1 LRHPQFLTDPGFGN
15 SLFNPFK
22 PDSRKFAMTR
32 TLARLS
38 GNLRGVLW
46 MTAAMSSGV
55 CVDVCAK
62 LVSADVPTAQI
73 LAMRAILTV
82 VMFVVIVG
90 FVGTRQIRTRR
101 PFAHMAR
108 GVLWYSSLFCV
119 FFALRQMSIS
129 EVNAYLFIEALL
141 TVMLAVVFFGEKLT
155 GRKIAATLLGLVGVW
170 VMCVPKMDGFG
181 VPLGI
186 AAALVGAFCFSAQT
200 LFAKVMVRTETNFS
214 MLFWPQ
220 LVAIVIWVPVALMTW
235 QPASIADWAL
245 SGGAGFFAMTTNYMV
260 LRAVRVADASVISP
274 AAYTALPFSMAMD
287 LIFFDMLPMPIIF
300 VGAGLVI
307 LAVMLLDFKGGVKSA
322 SVDESDDS
330 NDKLA
335 DDATSQVERP
345 ADIRV

>member
-1 LRHPQFLTDPGFGN
+1 
-15 SLFNPFK
+15 
-22 PDSRKFAMTR
+22 MTR

-46 MTAAMSSGV
+46 MTAAMASGV

-62 LVSADVPTAQI
+62 LVAAEIPTAQI

-82 VMFVVIVG
+82 VVFVVIVMCI
-90 FVGTRQIRTRR
+90 GTRHVRTRR
-101 PFAHMAR
+101 PMAHIAR
-108 GVLWYSSLFCV
+108 GVLWYGSLFCV

-170 VMCVPKMDGFG
+170 VMCVPKMNGFG

-200 LFAKVMVRTETNFS
+200 LFAKIMVRTETNFS

-220 LVAIVIWVPVALMTW
+220 LIAVVIWLPVAIIMWK
-235 QPASIADWAL
+235 PAGFADWAF
-245 SGGAGFFAMTTNYMV
+245 SGGAGFFAMSTNYMV

-274 AAYTALPFSMAMD
+274 AAYTALPFSIAMD
-287 LIFFDMLPMPIIF
+287 LIFFDMLPMPIVF
-300 VGAGLVI
+300 VGAGLVVF
-307 LAVMLLDFKGGVKSA
+307 AVTLLDFKGGVKPA
-322 SVDESDDS
+322 IAD
-330 NDKLA
+330 A
-335 DDATSQVERP
+335 DDAKSLTAKAPSAGDCT
-345 ADIRV
+345 ADARV

>member
-1 LRHPQFLTDPGFGN
+1 
-15 SLFNPFK
+15 
-22 PDSRKFAMTR
+22 MTR
-32 TLARLS
+32 TLTRLS

-46 MTAAMSSGV
+46 MTAAMASGV
-55 CVDVCAK
+55 FVDVCAK
-62 LVSADVPTAQI
+62 LVSAEIPTAQI

-82 VMFVVIVG
+82 VVFVVVVC

-101 PFAHMAR
+101 PMAHIAR
-108 GVLWYSSLFCV
+108 GVLWYGSLFCV

-155 GRKIAATLLGLVGVW
+155 ARKIGATVLGLVGVW

-186 AAALVGAFCFSAQT
+186 AAALFGAFCFSAQT

-220 LVAIVIWVPVALMTW
+220 LIAVMIWLPVAIIMW

-245 SGGAGFFAMTTNYMV
+245 SGGAGFFAMSTNYMV

-300 VGAGLVI
+300 VGAGLVV
-307 LAVMLLDFKGGVKSA
+307 LAVMLLDFKGGA
-322 SVDESDDS
+322 RPATADEPDEKTLKDDS
-330 NDKLA
+330 SSKVKCA
-335 DDATSQVERP
+335 DAQV
-345 ADIRV
+345 